1 GRPIEG
7 RRVVKPSST
16 VLGTFA
22 AAAVASLAGCAS
34 GSLPLPLA
42 ESPPPVPTSSSVFAG
57 HARAFRFVN
66 EGWVAAPED
75 DYDFLVLEKRYSDH
89 RDVVKEIYRR
99 HPKYG
104 GRSGPR
110 VQTLWFSIR
119 MSPAADGGFDLVATT
134 SEGNGTGHE
143 TAGEGGLSLE
153 IAYARTNWFVP
164 FDTIRIRQDRST
176 SPGRRMETVTLIK
189 KGKGTETPFMK
200 MEEDGLVYKPVR
212 P

>member
-1 GRPIEG
+1 MTR
-7 RRVVKPSST
+7 SSP
-16 VLGTFA
+16 VLLALA
-22 AAAVASLAGCAS
+22 AALLASLDGCAS

-42 ESPPPVPTSSSVFAG
+42 DSPPPVPTSSSVYAG

-66 EGWVAAPED
+66 EAWVAAPEN
-75 DYDFLVLEKRYSDH
+75 DYDFLVLEKRFSDH
-89 RDVVKEIYRR
+89 WEAVKEIYRR
-99 HPKYG
+99 HPKYD
-104 GRSGPR
+104 GRAGPR

-119 MSPAADGGFDLVATT
+119 MSPAADGGFDLAATT

-143 TAGEGGLSLE
+143 KAGGGGLLLE
-153 IAYARTNWFVP
+153 VAYARKNWFVP
-164 FDTIRIRQDRST
+164 FDTIRIRQDQSA
-176 SPGRRMETVTLIK
+176 SPGRLMETVTLIK

>member
-1 GRPIEG
+1 M
-7 RRVVKPSST
+7 KPSLT
-16 VLGTFA
+16 VLRTLA

-34 GSLPLPLA
+34 GSSPLPVA

-57 HARAFRFVN
+57 HARAYRFVN
-66 EGWVAAPED
+66 EAWIAAPEN
-75 DYDFLVLEKRYSDH
+75 DYEFLVLEKRFGDH
-89 RDVVKEIYRR
+89 WEAIKEIYRR
-99 HPKYG
+99 HPKYD

-119 MSPAADGGFDLVATT
+119 TSPAADGGFDLAATT

-143 TAGEGGLSLE
+143 KAGGGGLLLE

-164 FDTIRIRQDRST
+164 FDTIRIRQDQSA
-176 SPGRRMETVTLIK
+176 SPGRLRETVTLLK
-189 KGKGTETPFMK
+189 KDKGTEKPFMK
-200 MEEDGLVYKPVR
+200 MEEDGLIYKPVR

>member
-1 GRPIEG
+1 MSRLSPA
-7 RRVVKPSST
+7 
-16 VLGTFA
+16 LLALA
-22 AAAVASLAGCAS
+22 AAFLASLAACAS

-66 EGWVAAPED
+66 EAWVAAPED
-75 DYDFLVLEKRYSDH
+75 DYDFLVLEERYSEH
-89 RDVVKEIYRR
+89 REVIKEIYRR

-134 SEGNGTGHE
+134 SEGNGMGHE
-143 TAGEGGLSLE
+143 TAGGGLSLE
-153 IAYARTNWFVP
+153 VAYARKNWFVP
-164 FDTIRIRQDRST
+164 FDTIRIRQDQSA
-176 SPGRRMETVTLIK
+176 SPGRLMETVTLIK